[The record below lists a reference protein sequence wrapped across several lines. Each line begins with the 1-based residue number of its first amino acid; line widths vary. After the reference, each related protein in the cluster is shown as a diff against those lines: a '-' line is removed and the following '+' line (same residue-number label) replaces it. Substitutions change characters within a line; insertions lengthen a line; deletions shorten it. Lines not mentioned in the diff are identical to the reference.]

1 MPSEQIHG
9 REDGF
14 IKVVVNYNPK
24 SGEVLDTLGK
34 TVVFWNDLK
43 YISEFQG
50 SPPMRNIPAPVRQ
63 SPLGDI
69 IRLKEAGFTA
79 LDIIALKNSNTY

>member
-1 MPSEQIHG
+1 MPSEQIHE
-9 REDGF
+9 REDGLT
-14 IKVVVNYNPK
+14 KVVLNYDK
-24 SGEVLDTLGK
+24 KTGSITDRLGK
-34 TVVFWNDLK
+34 LICAWEDLN